1 MKLPDKWYDFLQW
14 MALVAL
20 DAAGLFYKTLAKIWS
35 LPFGQEVFETAVAL
49 SVFIGALIGV
59 SKVQWKKDNEIIVV
73 PKEEAEE

>member
-1 MKLPDKWYDFLQW
+1 MKLNDKVYDVLQW
-14 MALVAL
+14 LALVAL
-20 DAAGLFYKTLAKIWS
+20 DAAGLFYKTLAKIWE

-73 PKEEAEE
+73 PKEETEE